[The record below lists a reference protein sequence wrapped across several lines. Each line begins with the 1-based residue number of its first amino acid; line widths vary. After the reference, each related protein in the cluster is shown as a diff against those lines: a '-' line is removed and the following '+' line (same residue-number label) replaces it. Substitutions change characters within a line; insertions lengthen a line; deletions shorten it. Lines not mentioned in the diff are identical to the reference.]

1 MTMVLNALVTEKCWM
16 TTASNMA
23 TADES
28 SITGMVGFFH
38 ADPIKIIRRG
48 MSSMTTFQVK
58 ACESV
63 LFIFATLSKLRP
75 PVDWTP
81 RPATNMT
88 IATTN
93 KEGKVVH
100 SRCFI
105 CVNTFTWVMAAAKLV
120 SPDKRTTCPRN
131 RHR

>member
-1 MTMVLNALVTEKCWM
+1 MTMALNALVTEKCWM
-16 TTASNMA
+16 TTALNMA

-63 LFIFATLSKLRP
+63 LFISATLSKLRHLWIGLHVP
-75 PVDWTP
+75 P
-81 RPATNMT
+81 
-88 IATTN
+88 
-93 KEGKVVH
+93 
-100 SRCFI
+100 
-105 CVNTFTWVMAAAKLV
+105 
-120 SPDKRTTCPRN
+120 RT
-131 RHR
+131 